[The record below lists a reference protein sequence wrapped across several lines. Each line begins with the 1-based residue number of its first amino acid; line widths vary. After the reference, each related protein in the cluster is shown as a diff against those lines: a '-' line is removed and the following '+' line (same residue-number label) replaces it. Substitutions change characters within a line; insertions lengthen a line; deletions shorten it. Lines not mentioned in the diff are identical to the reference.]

1 MVLPSL
7 SDAVLA
13 MQVILHWHG
22 PKAERC
28 LDCYVGLWEQ
38 SKSDSNIVQQC
49 NCPEDYDTLWNLAM
63 DADRA
68 ALYKAAV
75 QDHVKYASTLESA
88 HDGTNLA
95 AV

>member
-1 MVLPSL
+1 MVLPNL
-7 SDAVLA
+7 SDVVFAL
-13 MQVILHWHG
+13 QVILHWHG

-49 NCPEDYDTLWNLAM
+49 NCPKDYDTLWNLAM
-63 DADRA
+63 NADRA

-75 QDHVKYASTLESA
+75 QDHAKYADTLDEANNS
-88 HDGTNLA
+88 TNLA
-95 AV
+95 AY

>member
-1 MVLPSL
+1 
-7 SDAVLA
+7 

-38 SKSDSNIVQQC
+38 SKSDSNTVQLC
-49 NCPEDYDTLWNLAM
+49 GCPKDYDTLWNLAM

-68 ALYKAAV
+68 ALYRAAV
-75 QDHVKYASTLESA
+75 QDHAKYGSTLADKHDSA
-88 HDGTNLA
+88 SLA
-95 AV
+95 AY

>member
-1 MVLPSL
+1 
-7 SDAVLA
+7 

-28 LDCYVGLWEQ
+28 LNCYVGLWEQ
-38 SKSDSNIVQQC
+38 SKSDSSIVEQC
-49 NCPEDYDTLWNLAM
+49 NCPSAYNTLWNLAM

-75 QDHVKYASTLESA
+75 QDHAKYASTLGDNS
-88 HDGTNLA
+88 TILA
-95 AV
+95 AY